1 MAQKVSPIGFRLGG
15 VKSWSSRWYSD
26 KKKYRDNFISDL
38 KIQSL
43 IKEELKTAS
52 VSRMN
57 IERSPRA
64 ITLNIYSS
72 RPGII
77 IGRGGAGVDEL
88 KAKVSKLLIN
98 PDKININIQEIKDP
112 ESDAAVIAQAMAE
125 QLEKRMSFRRVTRQ
139 AIDRAMKSSQVKGIK
154 VMVAGRLDG
163 ADMSRREW
171 LVEGRMPLHTLRA
184 DIDFVRHEAHT
195 TYGVVGI
202 KVWIYKGD
210 IFTKKTAPKKKA
222 VDIDRDTNKKD

>member
-15 VKSWSSRWYSD
+15 VKGWHSRWFSE

-38 KIQSL
+38 KIREL
-43 IKEELKTAS
+43 VLDKLKTAS
-52 VSRMN
+52 VARVD

-64 ITLNIYSS
+64 VTLNIYSS

-77 IGRGGAGVDEL
+77 IGRGGAGIEEL
-88 KAKVSKLLIN
+88 KKHVSKIVTY
-98 PDKININIQEIKDP
+98 PSKININIHEIKDA
-112 ESDAAVIAQAMAE
+112 ESDAAVIAQSMAE
-125 QLEKRMSFRRVTRQ
+125 QLEKRVSFRRVMKQ
-139 AIDRAMKSSQVKGIK
+139 AVDRALKSSQAKGIK

-171 LVEGRMPLHTLRA
+171 LAEGRMPLHTLRA
-184 DIDFVRHEAHT
+184 DIDFIRYEANT

-202 KVWIYKGD
+202 KVWVYKGD
-210 IFTKKTAPKKKA
+210 IFGKKA
-222 VDIDRDTNKKD
+222 TAQSEAAKN

>member
-15 VKSWSSRWYSD
+15 VKSWSSRWYSE

-43 IKEELKTAS
+43 IKKELETAS

-77 IGRGGAGVDEL
+77 IGRGGAGIDEL
-88 KAKVSKLLIN
+88 KAKVSKILVN

-112 ESDAAVIAQAMAE
+112 ESDASVIAQAMAE

-171 LVEGRMPLHTLRA
+171 LAEGRMPLHTLRA

-222 VDIDRDTNKKD
+222 ADIDSDNSKKN